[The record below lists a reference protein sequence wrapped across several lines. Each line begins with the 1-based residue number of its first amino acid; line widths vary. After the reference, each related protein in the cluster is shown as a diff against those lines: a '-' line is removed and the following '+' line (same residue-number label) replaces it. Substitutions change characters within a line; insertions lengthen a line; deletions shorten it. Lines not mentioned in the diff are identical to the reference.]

1 MIRLFASCDF
11 RNIGISAL
19 RSQIRACGAAIVRPG
34 EKMMTTAA
42 ATPLQVKGGA
52 FLIEDRLPNEIFTA
66 EDLNEEHLAIA
77 RTVDQFWTSEVEP
90 HLDAIRQQTPGV
102 ALSVLRKAAEL
113 GLAAIPIPEKF
124 GGMEMDLPSVMIA
137 GEHLARDASYGSWHS
152 SHTGIG
158 TLPVLF
164 FGNEEQQRRYLPKLA
179 KVELLAAYALTEPL
193 AGSDALAVRT
203 RADLSADGKYYVLNG
218 QKMWITN
225 GGAADLFTVFA
236 KVGGEKFTAFLVE
249 RSFPGVTSGAEEHK
263 MGIKGSS
270 TTAVFFDNVRVPV
283 ENLLGEIGR
292 GHIIAFNILNI
303 GRLKLGPGAVGGA
316 KNVLAICLKYAK
328 ERKAF
333 GSAIAEFGAIQHKL
347 AEMAIRTFAVE
358 SMVWRV
364 VGLIES
370 QLAQS
375 AHDHDKDKHADSQ
388 TELKAVEEY
397 ATECSM
403 IKVYASE
410 MLDYVVDEGVQI
422 HGGYG
427 YHQDYAVERAYR
439 DSRINRIFE
448 GTNEINRLL
457 ITGMLLKRAARGQ
470 LALIPAVQAVLNETV
485 KEATGAAGAD
495 EEARLVQGAKKIAL
509 STIGIAY
516 HKYGV
521 ELEKQQEIVMNISDI
536 VMEVFAMESSLLRSR
551 KLAASGQGT
560 NAANMCAVFL
570 REAMDRVEVSA
581 RNVVG
586 ACSSGPALRENM
598 ATLRGFANYDPLDGV
613 ALRRNIAGRLLAAG
627 RYTV

>member
-1 MIRLFASCDF
+1 VGDIRS
-11 RNIGISAL
+11 
-19 RSQIRACGAAIVRPG
+19 P
-34 EKMMTTAA
+34 EKMMTTAT

-52 FLIEDRLPNEIFTA
+52 FLIEDRAPHEIFTA

-77 RTVDQFWTSEVEP
+77 RTVDDFWANDVEP
-90 HLDAIRQQTPGV
+90 HLEAIRQQKPGV
-102 ALSVLRKAAEL
+102 ALQVLRKSAEL
-113 GLAAIPIPEKF
+113 GLAAIAIPERF

-137 GEHLARDASYGSWHS
+137 GEHLAKDTSYASWHS
-152 SHTGIG
+152 GHTGIG

-164 FGNEEQQRRYLPKLA
+164 FGNEEQKRKYLPRLA

-203 RADLSADGKYYVLNG
+203 RADLTPDGKFYVLNG

-270 TTAVFFDNVRVPV
+270 TTAVFLDNVRVPV
-283 ENLLGEIGR
+283 ENVLGEIGR

-347 AEMAIRTFAVE
+347 AEMAIRTYAVE
-358 SMVWRV
+358 AMVWRV

-375 AHDHDKDKHADSQ
+375 THEQHADSHS
-388 TELKAVEEY
+388 ELKAVEEY
-397 ATECSM
+397 AAECSM

-410 MLDYVVDEGVQI
+410 ALDYVVDEGVQI

-470 LALIPAVQAVLNETV
+470 LALIPAVQAVV
-485 KEATGAAGAD
+485 KGMGRVASESLSTD
-495 EEARLVQGAKKIAL
+495 EESRLVHNAKNIAL
-509 STIGIAY
+509 FTIGIAY
-516 HKYGV
+516 QKYGT
-521 ELEKQQEIVMNISDI
+521 ELEKQQEILMNISDI
-536 VMEVFAMESSLLRSR
+536 VMEVFAVESSLLRSR
-551 KLAASGQGT
+551 KLAASGKGT
-560 NAANMCAVFL
+560 NAADMCAVFL
-570 REAMDRVEVSA
+570 REAMDRIEISS
-581 RNVVG
+581 RNVIG
-586 ACSSGPALRENM
+586 GCSTGNALRENM
-598 ATLRGFANYDPLDGV
+598 AALRGFANYDPIDAI
-613 ALRRNIAGRLLAAG
+613 ALRRNIASRLLGAG
-627 RYTV
+627 SYTV